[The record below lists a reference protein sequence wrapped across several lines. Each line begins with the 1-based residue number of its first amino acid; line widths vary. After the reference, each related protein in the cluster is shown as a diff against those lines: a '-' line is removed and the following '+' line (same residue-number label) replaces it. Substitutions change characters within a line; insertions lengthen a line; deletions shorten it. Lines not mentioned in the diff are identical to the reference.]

1 MKDNGYALLG
11 AFVAGM
17 MIGGGAAL
25 LMAPQRGKDS
35 REKLRAYASL
45 AKDDLVE
52 RGKEAL
58 SATAEQG
65 KEYLKSGREAMKN
78 FIGNTRDHIE
88 KRMETLQEV
97 GRQAEDTLQARE
109 KQERSQKA
117 S

>member
-11 AFVAGM
+11 AFVAGVL
-17 MIGGGAAL
+17 IGGGAAL

-58 SATAEQG
+58 GATAEQG
-65 KEYLKSGREAMKN
+65 KEYLKSGRDAMKN

-97 GRQAEDTLQARE
+97 GREAEGTLRGRE
-109 KQERSQKA
+109 KTDMSQKA

>member
-11 AFVAGM
+11 AFVAGVL
-17 MIGGGAAL
+17 IGGGAAL

-35 REKLRAYASL
+35 RKKLRACASL

-65 KEYLKSGREAMKN
+65 KEYLKSGREAMKD

-88 KRMETLQEV
+88 KRLETLQEV
-97 GRQAEDTLQARE
+97 GRQADDTLRTRE